1 VTTAPIPVGAERS
14 AAWQRALCRLAPTFP
29 LVATLAL
36 IAVFLL
42 VATPGF
48 IVTDTWLALM
58 AGREVAQ
65 HGIPFHEHLTVLAA
79 GRRWVDQ
86 QWLGQLLLYGIA
98 LVGGVK
104 AVVLVGAAAALSAW
118 GLAIAASGR
127 RGAPS
132 PGVVTLLVVAGV
144 LSCPWALQVRTQEI
158 VLPVYAGILWLLLAD
173 PLLTRRRTLLVIPL
187 LVLWANVHGSVLL
200 GAGVVAA
207 YAATACRATPRRR
220 LVPYLLVPLTIF
232 VSPYG
237 FHLAGYYRL
246 MLFTAPFRNA
256 IPEWQPARP
265 SLLTGIFYALAAA
278 TALTVIRNR
287 RSYHLGELAVLAI
300 TFASATLAIRN
311 IVWFAIAAAAILPVR
326 RVGVGE
332 PFRTSGAGAAAL
344 AAALVIPATAAV
356 ALAKPNTYWQGR
368 VSAASTGAVA
378 SVIRT
383 PGPVFADDSH
393 ADWLLWNFPALRG
406 RIVYDD
412 RVELLTKAQ
421 LDGVERT
428 LYSSRGSRFGA
439 CVFVVDPGRTTQL
452 PGRVVWRDSTTA
464 VIQRRSP
471 HCRRPA

>member
-1 VTTAPIPVGAERS
+1 VTTAPIPVGGERS
-14 AAWQRALCRLAPTFP
+14 AAWHRALCRLAPTFP
-29 LVATLAL
+29 LFATLAL

-42 VATPGF
+42 VATPGL

-58 AGREVAQ
+58 AGRDVAH

-86 QWLGQLLLYGIA
+86 QWLGQLLLYGLA
-98 LVGGVK
+98 VAGGVK
-104 AVVLVGAAAALSAW
+104 AVVLVGAGAALCAW

-158 VLPVYAGILWLLLAD
+158 VLPVYAGILWLLLSD
-173 PLLTRRRTLLVIPL
+173 PLLTRRRTLLVLPL
-187 LVLWANVHGSVLL
+187 LVLWANLHGSVLL
-200 GAGVVAA
+200 GAGVVGA
-207 YAATACRATPRRR
+207 YAAAACRAAPRRR
-220 LVPYLLVPLTIF
+220 LIPYLLVPLTVF

-237 FHLAGYYRL
+237 FQLVGYYRL

-265 SLLTGIFYALAAA
+265 SLLTAIFYALAVG
-278 TALTVIRNR
+278 TALMAIRNR
-287 RSYHLGELAVLAI
+287 RSYHLGELAILAV
-300 TFASATLAIRN
+300 TFASAAFAIRN

-326 RVGVGE
+326 RSGE
-332 PFRTSGAGAAAL
+332 AFRTPGAGAAAL

-356 ALAKPNTYWQGR
+356 ALAKPPVYWQGR
-368 VSAASTGAVA
+368 VSVASAGAVA
-378 SVIRT
+378 AVIST

-393 ADWLLWNFPALRG
+393 ADWLLWKFPALRG
-406 RIVYDD
+406 RVVYDD

-421 LDGVERT
+421 LDAVERT
-428 LYSSRGSRFGA
+428 LYSSRGSLFGA
-439 CVFVVDPGRTTQL
+439 CVFVVDPGRTNQL

-471 HCRRPA
+471 RCRRPA